1 VRSVQARFEAREP
14 RVEDVQRIAQLE
26 DLCAQKDDKYDKLY
40 DATKKMRL
48 ELLNRE
54 ENYNK
59 VFGAAPVVQQV
70 GFSRLS
76 IGIVYVRVII
86 VQRTWRHITTPSVA
100 RRRAGCATGRVSW
113 PIH

>member
-70 GFSRLS
+70 GFPGPST
-76 IGIVYVRVII
+76 GFTCVRIII
-86 VQRTWRHITTPSVA
+86 VF
-100 RRRAGCATGRVSW
+100 
-113 PIH
+113 